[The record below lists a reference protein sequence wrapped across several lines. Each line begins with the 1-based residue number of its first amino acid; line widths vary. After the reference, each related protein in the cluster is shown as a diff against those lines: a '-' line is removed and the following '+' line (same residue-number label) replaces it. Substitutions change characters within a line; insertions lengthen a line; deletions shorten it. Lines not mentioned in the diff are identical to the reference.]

1 MCNDLII
8 FRQEN
13 NNFNAPVTEDLGTK
27 SIASR
32 GSHLT
37 IPRISLDEE
46 TPVTSFVKDSTK
58 FPTGK

>member
-13 NNFNAPVTEDLGTK
+13 NNFNAPVTEDLGINATTT
-27 SIASR
+27 R

-37 IPRISLDEE
+37 IPRISLGEE
-46 TPVTSFVKDSTK
+46 TPMTSFVRDST
-58 FPTGK
+58 GK